1 MAVAGGGERRFVIEA
16 RLETD
21 QPLESVYLQRP
32 TWIDGV
38 TFWTV
43 TNSARRWA
51 MHHDTFTASL
61 FMGPNPAARAKW
73 CSRGEER
80 CIQPGEI
87 QLMSPGETHRTT
99 AVSEPASFFVV
110 WWEPGALREAARELG
125 SGADAAHF
133 AEAQLAVPD
142 VANAMLRLH
151 RAVNE
156 KANPLELDECYVE
169 ATQLVLE
176 HACGASRS
184 RLARHHPSVRRAK
197 ELLHE
202 SFAGNVSLDDLAKA
216 TRLSKFHLARCFREY
231 TGMAPHQYQKLLRL
245 QAARRLLETG
255 ETVRSAASRSGFADA
270 SHLTRAFR
278 DWLGVAPGQWA
289 VAHGV
294 AG

>member
-1 MAVAGGGERRFVIEA
+1 MAFAGGGERRFLIEA

-21 QPLESVYLQRP
+21 QPRESVYLQRP

-43 TNSARRWA
+43 TNSVRHWS
-51 MHHDTFTASL
+51 MHHDTFTAAL
-61 FMGPNPAARAKW
+61 FLGPSPSARAKW

-80 CIQPGEI
+80 NVVPGEV
-87 QLMSPGETHRTT
+87 QLMSPGETHRTI

-110 WWEPGALREAARELG
+110 WWEPGALKEASRELG
-125 SGADAAHF
+125 AGGDLAHF
-133 AEAQLAVPD
+133 AHAQLAVPD
-142 VANAMLRLH
+142 VADAMRRLH

-156 KANPLELDECYVE
+156 QANPLELEERYIE
-169 ATQLVLE
+169 ATQLILE
-176 HACGASRS
+176 HASASTRS
-184 RLARHHPSVRRAK
+184 RLGRHHPSVRRAK

-202 SFAGNVSLDDLAKA
+202 SFARNVSLDDLAKA
-216 TRLSKFHLARCFREY
+216 TRLSKFHLARCFREH

-255 ETVRSAASRSGFADA
+255 ETVRGAASRSGFADA

-289 VAHGV
+289 VAHGI